1 MNSLESIEALFKL
14 NKNKFGLGIQEEYF
28 PNYTPNTYLNLDFNT
43 IDELDLSNMMPRKL
57 YTPSSVLYATSDY
70 RRITESEYY
79 KDELFEALTFGA
91 LANGYHYEN
100 SNQYMKNIDIIT
112 TMATNI
118 IERSRQELKDSPE
131 HQNIEANIR
140 YHLEKMHEQ
149 KATMQKVIKA
159 QDKYIKDTKFFVGNY
174 ESFDEE
180 ETILFFDKIKNQLIQ
195 NKQYLCQEVIDIIE
209 VLPTQLHE
217 HLVGIKNETYKFIE
231 IAKNLSENNMYK
243 SLADSYQN
251 LIIKE
256 NPVAI
261 FVLDK
266 MLENDTQTV
275 LTFSKSNINS
285 KIYLMNDK
293 SVLYINKNGE
303 MNTIKEQKGLN
314 KLLSQ
319 ITKDLI
325 TDFIP
330 NKPTIAKFFNEIANE
345 EDLDHTTIGH
355 LYNTVRTF
363 SNNQDIIK
371 NMGLNIL
378 ILEEKSLEA
387 IDDYLNAEIKM
398 YKAKQFSKK
407 ILSNKYK
414 HLETPE
420 SDKYFKELYEKELSD
435 KDLQNFIGKKL
446 ASLKEPEDLVKLLR
460 NVFQQIDGFIPE
472 NLERVLNK
480 FEIEPFYNKDNVVAF
495 HIQKYEECK
504 ELGSSSWCIRRQESY
519 FKTYTSNDCRQFIIY
534 DFNKD
539 SKDVYSM
546 IGFTTYADGS
556 LRTQHLKDDDYV
568 DFSKADKYL
577 SEIHLKAVETYIKK
591 EVMDEEIRAQ
601 IYPEKVEELVEDKK
615 KKLTNKSVI

>member
-43 IDELDLSNMMPRKL
+43 VDELDLINMMPKKL
-57 YTPSSVLYATSDY
+57 YLPSSLLYATSDY
-70 RRITESEYY
+70 KRITESEYY
-79 KDELFEALTFGA
+79 KDELFEALTFSS
-91 LANGYHYEN
+91 LASGYHYEN

-112 TMATNI
+112 AMANNI
-118 IERSRQELKDSPE
+118 IERSRQELNDSPE
-131 HQNIEANIR
+131 HKTIEANIR

-149 KATMQKVIKA
+149 KATMQQVIKA
-159 QDKYIKDTKFFVGNY
+159 QDKYIQDTKFFIGNY

-180 ETILFFDKIKNQLIQ
+180 ETILFFNKIKDQLIK
-195 NKQYLCQEVIDIIE
+195 NKQYICSEVIDLVE
-209 VLPTQLHE
+209 SLPEQLHE
-217 HLVGIKNETYKFIE
+217 HLTGIKNETYKFIS

-243 SLADSYQN
+243 SLADTYQN

-256 NPVAI
+256 NPVAA

-275 LTFSKSNINS
+275 LTFNKSNINS

-293 SVLYINKNGE
+293 SILYINKSGE
-303 MNTIKEQKGLN
+303 MNTVKDQKDLN

-330 NKPTIAKFFNEIANE
+330 NKPTITKFFNAIANE
-345 EDLDHTTIGH
+345 EQLDHTTIGH
-355 LYNTVRTF
+355 LYNTIRTF
-363 SNNQDIIK
+363 SNNQDVIK
-371 NMGLNIL
+371 NLGLNIL
-378 ILEEKSLEA
+378 TLEEKSLEG
-387 IDDYLNAEIKM
+387 IDDYLSAEIKL
-398 YKAKQFSKK
+398 YRAKQFSKK

-460 NVFQQIDGFIPE
+460 NVFQQLDGFTPE

-495 HIQKYEECK
+495 HIQKYAECK
-504 ELGSSSWCIRRQESY
+504 ELGSPSWCIHRQESY
-519 FKTYTSNDCRQFIIY
+519 FKTYTSDDCRQFILY

-539 SKDVYSM
+539 SKDIYSI
-546 IGFTTYADGS
+546 IGFTTYANGT

-568 DFSKADKYL
+568 DFKKSDKYL
-577 SEIHLKAVETYIKK
+577 SEIHLKAVESYIKK
-591 EVMDEEIRAQ
+591 ENMDEDIHAL
-601 IYPEKVEELVEDKK
+601 IYPEKEEDIVVDKK
-615 KKLTNKSVI
+615 KKLINKSVI